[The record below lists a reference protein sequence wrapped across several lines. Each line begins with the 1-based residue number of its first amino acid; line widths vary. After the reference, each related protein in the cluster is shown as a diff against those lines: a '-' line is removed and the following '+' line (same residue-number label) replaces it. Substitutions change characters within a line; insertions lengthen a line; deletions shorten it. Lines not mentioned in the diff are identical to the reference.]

1 MINKTVS
8 VIICAFNEQETI
20 GDVLKKLRD
29 IDFVTEIIAVDN
41 GSSDKTFDILKTS
54 SSLDNRIKVFQIKKN
69 IGLGNGL
76 KYAINQTQCEIVVR
90 QDADLEY
97 DPFEIINLV
106 EQIDNGNANVVYGS
120 RILVRKAHK
129 VHYFYNY
136 IANKVLT
143 FLNNLVTN
151 LFISDV
157 ETASKAFDGDIIR
170 SLNIESNGFE
180 IENELTIKLK
190 KINCTFY
197 EVPISYYGRSFDEGK
212 KIRVIDGFKAVFFI
226 LYYTLLV
233 WFFPSSCKKE

>member
-1 MINKTVS
+1 MINKSVS
-8 VIICAFNEQETI
+8 IIICAFNEEITI
-20 GDVLKKLRD
+20 GHVLKKLRD

-41 GSSDKTFDILKTS
+41 GSIDKTFEILGES
-54 SSLDNRIKVFQIKKN
+54 SKLDSRLKVFQIKKN
-69 IGLGNGL
+69 IGLGYGL
-76 KYAINQTQCEIVVR
+76 KHAINQTKCDIVVR

-136 IANKVLT
+136 IANKLLT

-151 LFISDV
+151 LFLSDV

-170 SLNIESNGFE
+170 SVNIRSKGFE

-197 EVPISYYGRSFDEGK
+197 EVPISYYGRSFKEGK
-212 KIRVIDGFKAVFFI
+212 KIRVIDGFKAVYFI
-226 LYYTLLV
+226 FYYTIVVFL
-233 WFFPSSCKKE
+233 FPSSCKKK